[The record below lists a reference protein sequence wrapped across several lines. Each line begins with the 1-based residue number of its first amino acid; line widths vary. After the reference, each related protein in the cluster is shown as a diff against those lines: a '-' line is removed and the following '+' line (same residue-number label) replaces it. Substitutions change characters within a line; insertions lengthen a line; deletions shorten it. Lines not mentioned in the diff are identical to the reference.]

1 MTNLQCGVDTCANNA
16 QGCCCL
22 PGIDVGGAHACR
34 CGDTCC
40 RSFHPKSE
48 GAQNSARHD
57 VPNPNSHISCN
68 AKTCAYNEG
77 GLCSASQITVKGGG
91 ADQASQTECATVR
104 QR

>member
-40 RSFHPKSE
+40 RS
-48 GAQNSARHD
+48 
-57 VPNPNSHISCN
+57 NPNSHISCS

-91 ADQASQTECATVR
+91 ADQASQTECATFR